1 VGQALQALLL
11 VTPVQTLQPLAKLP
25 QVAVVAQPTLAAVE
39 LRSILPRA
47 VLVVAVQV
55 LSSEGL
61 QLVLLARLVR
71 VTLVVRVITPQSMP
85 MSKKVAAEVAQVLQ
99 A

>member
-1 VGQALQALLL
+1 
-11 VTPVQTLQPLAKLP
+11 
-25 QVAVVAQPTLAAVE
+25 VAVVAQPTLAAVE